1 MFARFGSVPTS
12 ATANKRLSLSGPPW
26 HELQFFSNKGAP
38 RFAPSLSILNGYFGG
53 AIFSERSV
61 CRFKS
66 AKMRSPRL
74 PCIAAPSPRDASKFR
89 AIGDLV
95 LPSQWTQVLLSTFQ
109 TKPNLIGE
117 YGCGILSKLAA
128 SRPNASLRPGPDAGG
143 TLSGGLSGTCN
154 AERML

>member
-38 RFAPSLSILNGYFGG
+38 RLAASLSILNGYFGG

-61 CRFKS
+61 WRFTS

-74 PCIAAPSPRDASKFR
+74 PWIGAPSPRDASR
-89 AIGDLV
+89 LREIGDFV
-95 LPSQWTQVLLSTFQ
+95 FPSQWTQVRLSTFQ
-109 TKPNLIGE
+109 TKPNLIG
-117 YGCGILSKLAA
+117 A
-128 SRPNASLRPGPDAGG
+128 
-143 TLSGGLSGTCN
+143 
-154 AERML
+154 